1 MGLEANTFFSIWVS
15 VEDPPT
21 VAKYRIAYL
30 ADTVLPA
37 PDSPLTIIDWF
48 WLSLKKNKI
57 KSHVVNMVSI
67 IPTMDNYQSIQSPK
81 LMLKEICL

>member
-48 WLSLKKNKI
+48 WLSLKNKQDE
-57 KSHVVNMVSI
+57 KRYVVNA
-67 IPTMDNYQSIQSPK
+67 TNYLFTKCMIFVQYNHTNN
-81 LMLKEICL
+81 LLEI

>member
-48 WLSLKKNKI
+48 WLSLKNKQDE
-57 KSHVVNMVSI
+57 KSHVMNMLPI
-67 IPTMDNYQSIQSPK
+67 ILTMHDFDSLQSRK
-81 LMLKEICL
+81 